1 MTNNVTLWVGCTS
14 RRYLEGTVHSFEKIL
29 SYLGKTLDIIDD
41 TDNACCGSVLY
52 GTGQEAEAN
61 ANIENTD
68 KLLSEK
74 SVEDM
79 VTMCSGCMK
88 TFGERYTFRKSNPL
102 KTAKHVSQFLV
113 DNLDNLHFK
122 NDTPMVVTYHDPCHL
137 GRHMGI
143 MEEPRT
149 MIKAVPNVTLKEMKH
164 NLEGSFCCGSGGGV
178 RAYNKDMADS
188 ASAIRVAEAISTGA
202 KYFITACPFCER
214 SFISAQA
221 NKDGLDGI
229 EVINLVDFIAGFLE

>member
-1 MTNNVTLWVGCTS
+1 MTNNTVTLWVGCTS

-88 TFGERYTFRKSNPL
+88 TFGERY
-102 KTAKHVSQFLV
+102 
-113 DNLDNLHFK
+113 
-122 NDTPMVVTYHDPCHL
+122 
-137 GRHMGI
+137 
-143 MEEPRT
+143 
-149 MIKAVPNVTLKEMKH
+149 
-164 NLEGSFCCGSGGGV
+164 
-178 RAYNKDMADS
+178 
-188 ASAIRVAEAISTGA
+188 
-202 KYFITACPFCER
+202 
-214 SFISAQA
+214 
-221 NKDGLDGI
+221 
-229 EVINLVDFIAGFLE
+229 